1 VGREQ
6 WRPGRARADPGG
18 RRLGE
23 LALPAECALAAV
35 IREGQLL
42 IPRAELR
49 LRAGDEV
56 LAVVHAEHLAELAA
70 LLSSR

>member
-1 VGREQ
+1 
-6 WRPGRARADPGG
+6 
-18 RRLGE
+18 
-23 LALPAECALAAV
+23 LPAECVLAAV

-56 LAVVHAEHLAELAA
+56 LAVVHAAHLAELAA